1 MLRCTKQNDK
11 ILWRKKKQHKLFSIK
26 WKRTMVVRKARQM
39 NTRNTCLY
47 RFVFSFLVVSL
58 VNFMGAHFF
67 IRLFTLCFF
76 LYFFV
81 FGGPF
86 LSRSQQNFCMSTVF
100 LFAVSVSVQIL
111 VGARFFLSH
120 FGWMYEEHECVP
132 RMLFVIYYENH

>member
-1 MLRCTKQNDK
+1 MKENDGGEKSAPDEHKKHMLVPIRIFIFGSLSCKFYGCSLLHSSFYT
-11 ILWRKKKQHKLFSIK
+11 
-26 WKRTMVVRKARQM
+26 
-39 NTRNTCLY
+39 
-47 RFVFSFLVVSL
+47 VF
-58 VNFMGAHFF
+58 
-67 IRLFTLCFF
+67 
-76 LYFFV
+76 FFV